1 MSEEVTIKKYAIVS
15 EGVVLS
21 TLHTEVGFIE
31 MLSSNSVVDITNDP
45 SAAEISSGY
54 TYENGVFS
62 APAE

>member
-1 MSEEVTIKKYAIVS
+1 MSEEVAIKKYAIVS